1 MDVFAIRRERLRE
14 LTREFSQTELSARSG
29 IAVSIVSRYLYDPD
43 KAGAK
48 NLGEKNARRLE
59 GAGYKPPGW
68 LDKPHASGGLSPAQ
82 GVDHRVSQ
90 WRPEYAPLLRW
101 GEQMSKDTL
110 PQLFWVALPDDAMAP
125 RAPAGRHICFEKD
138 TAPNPGD
145 GVLVADQAGGL
156 YFRQYRAGAAGRWTA
171 HALNPAYQ
179 DLDPERDGLQVLAV
193 LKAEEGRWS

>member
-1 MDVFAIRRERLRE
+1 MDVFATRRERLRE
-14 LTREFSQTELSARSG
+14 LNREFTQTELAQRSG
-29 IAVSIVSRYLYDPD
+29 IAVSIVSRYLYEPD

-59 GAGYKPPGW
+59 KAGYKPPGW
-68 LDKPHASGGLSPAQ
+68 LDKAHAPAGLSLVQ
-82 GVDHRVSQ
+82 VGHRADQ
-90 WRPEYAPLLRW
+90 WRPAYAPHLTW

-110 PQLFWVALPDDAMAP
+110 PPLFWVALPDDSMAP

-138 TAPNPGD
+138 TTPNAGD

-171 HALNPAYQ
+171 HALNPAYE
-179 DLDPERDGLQVLAV
+179 DLDSERDGLQVLAV